1 MTRTEVI
8 QKILDKKGAN
18 KYLEIGVEFGTN
30 FFPIRVKHKIAVDPN
45 FKISK
50 KIKTKWTLKRPFITR
65 AKYCELSSDNYFASS
80 KNVNQLDLV
89 FIDGL
94 HSYKQSL
101 KDVENSLQNLKDDG
115 IIVMHDCNPP
125 NEAAAF
131 AADSYE
137 HAISLNLPGWTNEW
151 CGDVW
156 KTICYLRS
164 NRNDLKIFVL
174 DSDYGLGIITK
185 EEANATLDLSN
196 SEIENMTYNE
206 FYKNKNHLLNLTD
219 ESFFSEFLK
228 TV

>member
-1 MTRTEVI
+1 MKRTEVI
-8 QKILDKKGAN
+8 QKILDKKKAN

-30 FFPIRVKHKIAVDPN
+30 FFPIRVKHKFAVDPN

-50 KIKTKWTLKRPFITR
+50 KIKTKWTLKKPFITH
-65 AKYCELSSDNYFASS
+65 AKYFELTSDNYFAST
-80 KNVNQLDLV
+80 KNVDELDLV

-94 HSYKQSL
+94 HTYKQSL
-101 KDVENSLQNLKDDG
+101 KDVENSLRNLKDDG

-185 EEANATLDLSN
+185 GEASTSLDLS
-196 SEIENMTYNE
+196 EKDIENMTYDE
-206 FYKNKNHLLNLTD
+206 FFQNKNKLLNLKD
-219 ESFFSEFLK
+219 KSFFNEFLK